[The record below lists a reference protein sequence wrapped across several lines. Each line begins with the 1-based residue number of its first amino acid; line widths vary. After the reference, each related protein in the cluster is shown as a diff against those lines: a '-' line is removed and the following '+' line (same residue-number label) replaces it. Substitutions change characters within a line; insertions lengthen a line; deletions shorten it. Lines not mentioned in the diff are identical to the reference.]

1 MTTDC
6 IDARPVSG
14 PRPALDLKITDRQLK
29 LASLTAAA
37 LVIFVLP
44 VAAGVASLL
53 Q

>member
-6 IDARPVSG
+6 IDARAPQG
-14 PRPALDLKITDRQLK
+14 ARPALDLKITDRQLK

-37 LVIFVLP
+37 LVIFILP
-44 VAAGVASLL
+44 AAAGVASLL